1 MSNYPRRIGNYEL
14 RQELGR
20 GKAGEVW
27 RGYDYQ
33 TSREVA
39 IKLLYLD
46 LQADPH
52 FLTHFL
58 QEGQSVLA
66 LHHAHLV
73 TVHDIGVARSPETDA
88 INQSLPY
95 LVMDYIDG
103 PNFAH
108 YLQRTSHAGKF
119 PSIPDIVYLI
129 SSIGEAL
136 DYAHENGVIHGDIQ
150 PANILLNAHDTSH
163 VSAGE
168 PLLADIGITALIG
181 NASMGSSKPYYLS
194 PEQAKEQAATASS
207 DIYALGVILYEMCTG
222 KLPFQAESN
231 VALMM
236 HHINT
241 LPTPPVLINPN
252 IPQKL
257 SEVILRAMSKNPQM
271 RYTKASQLVEMVAD
285 AFSLN
290 LKLNKPIPSTT
301 QSHARLSLPG
311 GQNSGIFTTILG
323 VSQPVPPVSS
333 PLPTIAAWQ
342 FNAQPHTT
350 SAVAKIVPP
359 TEPPTTAPR
368 STPTRV
374 ESGQSGVFEP
384 LPRASMPMPT
394 VLPHSGMSTTS
405 AQPAHIP
412 PSATPSAKLPVASM
426 PSAKIPV
433 ASIPRN
439 KGFTLSPILL
449 AIIALILLLL
459 VVGSLAASL
468 LLHNT
473 NNQQPPTTGVV
484 VPVSSIAGQVF
495 FQDDALGH
503 NDMLRVDMKNIA
515 APAAGKQ
522 YVAWIEEQS
531 GRYLPL
537 GTLTLQQGNATL
549 LYPGDG
555 KHSNLLSLV
564 QGVIITLENAG
575 GKMPAAPSL
584 NAKVYTASFAP
595 ASLPYIKNLLDVPS
609 NSKSQASLIVNLYET
624 IQGMNDKAGSTVDS
638 LQINDDYGLAIRQAT
653 RIIEM
658 IDGTDY
664 ANKSGDLPSNIPGQ
678 LTLPTGLISSPTTP
692 GYIDM
697 VATQVEKIQA
707 TTGNDSVLLQHARN
721 VANAIADLRNWIQ
734 NMRTLTVQI
743 LKAPD
748 IRSASLIG
756 VALQL
761 KQLAD
766 DVYTGRTI
774 PPNAGPLPI
783 LGSAGAYQG
792 YIECQYMAALNL
804 VKA

>member
-1 MSNYPRRIGNYEL
+1 
-14 RQELGR
+14 
-20 GKAGEVW
+20 
-27 RGYDYQ
+27 
-33 TSREVA
+33 
-39 IKLLYLD
+39 
-46 LQADPH
+46 
-52 FLTHFL
+52 
-58 QEGQSVLA
+58 
-66 LHHAHLV
+66 
-73 TVHDIGVARSPETDA
+73 
-88 INQSLPY
+88 
-95 LVMDYIDG
+95 
-103 PNFAH
+103 
-108 YLQRTSHAGKF
+108 
-119 PSIPDIVYLI
+119 
-129 SSIGEAL
+129 
-136 DYAHENGVIHGDIQ
+136 
-150 PANILLNAHDTSH
+150 
-163 VSAGE
+163 
-168 PLLADIGITALIG
+168 
-181 NASMGSSKPYYLS
+181 
-194 PEQAKEQAATASS
+194 
-207 DIYALGVILYEMCTG
+207 
-222 KLPFQAESN
+222 
-231 VALMM
+231 
-236 HHINT
+236 
-241 LPTPPVLINPN
+241 
-252 IPQKL
+252 
-257 SEVILRAMSKNPQM
+257 
-271 RYTKASQLVEMVAD
+271 
-285 AFSLN
+285 
-290 LKLNKPIPSTT
+290 
-301 QSHARLSLPG
+301 
-311 GQNSGIFTTILG
+311 
-323 VSQPVPPVSS
+323 
-333 PLPTIAAWQ
+333 
-342 FNAQPHTT
+342 
-350 SAVAKIVPP
+350 
-359 TEPPTTAPR
+359 
-368 STPTRV
+368 
-374 ESGQSGVFEP
+374 
-384 LPRASMPMPT
+384 
-394 VLPHSGMSTTS
+394 
-405 AQPAHIP
+405 
-412 PSATPSAKLPVASM
+412 M